1 MSARVLFMNALPKL
15 SYVLLSH
22 NREKYIRGAIESA
35 FAQDYEGEL
44 EYIFSDDCSTDKTFE
59 IIKECVSE
67 YKGNRRVVITQT
79 PRNLHLAGN
88 TNHAVQFITGDFVI
102 RADDDDYSAVDRCSL
117 IGKAI
122 AENPGCSFVLTKQ
135 RRFTDAQD
143 EEARKACSTPCSAT
157 PEVSIV
163 DIEKG
168 HDGLSAF
175 FSKDCS
181 HQVWSIRVYKE
192 FGAIPLDG
200 YYVDDVICFCRA
212 NVLGFG
218 IAIQKNTVFV
228 RDSSSNMCRGGDD
241 GARGY
246 NAIIRLEQFNDK
258 YYNLT
263 YQPLEQ
269 TIADIREHMQ
279 NSRPH
284 AYATAS
290 NFFDALSKDMKE
302 RSLLCT
308 YWRKGTLNRIKIK
321 NKLRW
326 KGLFN
331 WLRCLPLPIY
341 AGLLAIYRK
350 LFK

>member
-1 MSARVLFMNALPKL
+1 MNALPKL

-67 YKGNRRVVITQT
+67 YKGNRRVVVTQT

-88 TNHAVQFITGDFVI
+88 TNHAVQFVTGDFVI

-122 AENPGCSFVLTKQ
+122 AENPGCTFVLTKQ
-135 RRFTDAQD
+135 RRFTDTQD
-143 EEARKACSTPCSAT
+143 EEARKACSTPCSET
-157 PEVSIV
+157 PAVSIV

-175 FSKDCS
+175 FSKDS
-181 HQVWSIRVYKE
+181 SNKAWSSKVYTE
-192 FGAIPLDG
+192 FGNLPLEG
-200 YYVDDVICFCRA
+200 YYVDDVICFYRA
-212 NVLGFG
+212 CSLGFG
-218 IAIQKNTVFV
+218 IAISPITMMA
-228 RDSSSNMCRGGDD
+228 RDGSANMCRGGDD

-258 YYNLT
+258 YFNLT

-350 LFK
+350 IKH